1 MRAGTQSKNDQIGK
15 EQNHEVQSGARQA
28 IGAPHI
34 TQTYGKKNKTR
45 TQEFK
50 RWSKHAKTTLV
61 QRGRLLREKFNP

>member
-34 TQTYGKKNKTR
+34 TQTYGKKT
-45 TQEFK
+45 K
-50 RWSKHAKTTLV
+50 RAPKSLNDG
-61 QRGRLLREKFNP
+61 QNMLRPL

>member
-34 TQTYGKKNKTR
+34 TQTYGKKKT
-45 TQEFK
+45 K
-50 RWSKHAKTTLV
+50 RAPKSLNDG
-61 QRGRLLREKFNP
+61 QNMLRPL